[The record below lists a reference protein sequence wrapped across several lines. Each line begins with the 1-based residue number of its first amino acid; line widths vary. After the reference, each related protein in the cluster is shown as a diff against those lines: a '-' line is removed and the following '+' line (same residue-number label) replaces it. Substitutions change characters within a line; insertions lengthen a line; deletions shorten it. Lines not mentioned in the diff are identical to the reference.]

1 MRLDYFEQGKLL
13 FMQNTAVILYWAKKV
28 IIVFI
33 FTSIKLKRNIKY
45 LNLEIKKY
53 HRFVITNSKIQFLN
67 IDVYNNNLNLG

>member
-33 FTSIKLKRNIKY
+33 FTSIKLKRNIRY
-45 LNLEIKKY
+45 SNLEIKKSY
-53 HRFVITNSKIQFLN
+53 RF

>member
-33 FTSIKLKRNIKY
+33 FTSIKLKRNIRY
-45 LNLEIKKY
+45 SNLEIKKSY
-53 HRFVITNSKIQFLN
+53 